1 MQMLLV
7 KSSIQNVERN
17 SNWVPALPKRSHHL
31 DAVPCATLITHVL
44 KHKIKNKNFPVVVGF
59 IFLFFDFT
67 VNLGFYELGFYELSP
82 FMNFF
87 QIPLRNPISL
97 RGKNIGFYEP
107 RFLWTSAFMNFFLSP
122 LECLFMLLTSVFM
135 NFTRKLPIQENCNIF
150 S

>member
-7 KSSIQNVERN
+7 NSSIQNVERN

-44 KHKIKNKNFPVVVGF
+44 KHKIKNEDFPVVVGF

-67 VNLGFYELGFYELSP
+67 VNLGFNELGFYELSP

-87 QIPLRNPISL
+87 QILLRNPISL
-97 RGKNIGFYEP
+97 RGK
-107 RFLWTSAFMNFFLSP
+107 
-122 LECLFMLLTSVFM
+122 TSVFM
-135 NFTRKLPIQENCNIF
+135 NLGFYELRRLF
-150 S
+150 SF